1 MGKEIQVNTVT
12 LNSDIE
18 TLTTTL
24 SQIQKNLD
32 KMYDAVKVL
41 DSMWEGEA
49 NNMFNQQF
57 ASDREAMG
65 DVCKNIQT
73 VIDCMTYAKEQYNTC
88 EGRVGEIVSSIRI

>member
-1 MGKEIQVNTVT
+1 MGKEIAVNTIT
-12 LNSDIE
+12 LSSDID

-24 SQIQKNLD
+24 GQVQSNLD

-41 DSMWEGEA
+41 DSMWDGEA
-49 NNMFNQQF
+49 NQTFNLQF
-57 ASDREAMG
+57 QSDKDAMG
-65 DVCKNIQT
+65 DVCKNLKK